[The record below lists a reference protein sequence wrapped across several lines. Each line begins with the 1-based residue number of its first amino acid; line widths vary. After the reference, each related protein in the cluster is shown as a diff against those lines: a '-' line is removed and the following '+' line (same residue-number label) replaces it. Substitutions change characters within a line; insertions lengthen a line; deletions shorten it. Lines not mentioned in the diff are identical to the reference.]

1 MIKDDGLLK
10 KYNEI
15 WKKVKNNLKIEFDSE
30 PVYDEKYLKA
40 KTKTTIMEK
49 STQIS
54 TTMKYQKK
62 ILNVFDY

>member
-40 KTKTTIMEK
+40 KINSNNGE
-49 STQIS
+49 IS
-54 TTMKYQKK
+54 TNFHNNE
-62 ILNVFDY
+62 IPEEDSECI